1 MASFEMAS
9 FDFAPLTRRYA
20 QDERCMKRCMNPP
33 TVRPERSEA
42 KSKDAILLRG
52 D

>member
-20 QDERCMKRCMNPP
+20 QDEHKRCMKRCMNPP
-33 TVRPERSEA
+33 QPFVLSVAKRS
-42 KSKDAILLRG
+42 RRT
-52 D
+52 

>member
-20 QDERCMKRCMNPP
+20 QDERCMNSPNRPFDKLRTGVAKRSRRTPNG
-33 TVRPERSEA
+33 V
-42 KSKDAILLRG
+42 
-52 D
+52 